1 VSTNPADDSSSPP
14 SSSGA
19 TPRPAF
25 VTTHWS
31 VVLSAQDK
39 DSPRSVEALESLCRT
54 YWYPL
59 YAFVRR
65 SGYSPPDA
73 EDLTQEFFARLLE
86 HNWMSAADPQKG
98 RFRSFLLMIIKRFLA
113 KEWDKARTLKRGG
126 QVRFVSLQFDTAE
139 TRYRQEPAD
148 LRTPEQ
154 VFEQHWALVLLAEVL
169 KRLREE
175 YARDGKAGLF
185 EALEPCLIGKRETQ
199 PYATLAAQ
207 MGMLEGA
214 VKMAVCR
221 LRARYRECL
230 KEEIGHTVASPAEVG
245 EELRHL
251 FCVLARR

>member
-1 VSTNPADDSSSPP
+1 MMSAFTTSQEEHRSFPVTQWTAVLAAGGRPSPE
-14 SSSGA
+14 
-19 TPRPAF
+19 
-25 VTTHWS
+25 
-31 VVLSAQDK
+31 SAA
-39 DSPRSVEALESLCRT
+39 ALERLCGS

-65 SGYSPPDA
+65 SGYSAADA

-86 HNWMSAADPQKG
+86 HNWIAHADREKG
-98 RFRSFLLMIIKRFLA
+98 RFRSFLLMALKRFLA

>member
-1 VSTNPADDSSSPP
+1 MTQWTAVLAAGSRPSPE
-14 SSSGA
+14 
-19 TPRPAF
+19 
-25 VTTHWS
+25 
-31 VVLSAQDK
+31 SAA
-39 DSPRSVEALESLCRT
+39 ALERLCT
-54 YWYPL
+54 LYWYPL

-86 HNWMSAADPQKG
+86 HNWISAADPQKG

-113 KEWDKARTLKRGG
+113 NEWDRARALKRGG
-126 QVRFVSLQFDTAE
+126 QVRFVPLEFNTAE
-139 TRYRQEPAD
+139 TRYSKEPVD
-148 LRTPEQ
+148 TRTPDQ
-154 VFEQHWALVLLAEVL
+154 VFERHWALALLAQVL

-185 EALEPCLIGKRETQ
+185 EALEPCLVVARELQ

-207 MGMLEGA
+207 LSMSEEA
-214 VKMAVCR
+214 VRMAVSR

-230 KEEIGHTVASPAEVG
+230 KEEIGHTVASPDEVE

-251 FCVLARR
+251 FRVLARR